1 MVKLPIGLN
10 SSTIQDFIDG
20 IKKVRNDLQDREKI
34 QEEEINKLLD
44 EAYDYAITILADL
57 AIYDD
62 TDMTA
67 VINKLS
73 IRYYDSSTH
82 RGELFLAGG
91 EKEENV
97 ALYVEFGTGIVGSQE
112 QHPAVGNGETKWGYD
127 LKGHGESGWWYPAK
141 EGNWRNRYTFRGEN
155 GNLLAWTKGMPS
167 RPFMYDTML
176 WLKDQ
181 IGEKYK
187 VGFEFKGGTK

>member
-10 SSTIQDFIDG
+10 SNTIQKFIDG
-20 IKKVRNDLQDREKI
+20 ITKARNDLEDIEKN
-34 QEEEINKLLD
+34 QEEEINALLD

-57 AIYDD
+57 ALYDD

-67 VINKLS
+67 VIDKLS
-73 IRYYDSSTH
+73 IRYYDSKTR

-91 EKEENV
+91 DKEENV
-97 ALYVEFGTGIVGSQE
+97 GLYVEFGTGIVGSE
-112 QHPAVGNGETKWGYD
+112 NQHPALESGEAKWGYD
-127 LKGHGESGWWYPAK
+127 IKGHGESGWWYPAK
-141 EGNWRNRYTFRGEN
+141 EGNWRNPYTFRGEN

-176 WLKDQ
+176 WLKEQ
-181 IGEKYK
+181 VGKKYK
-187 VGFEFKGGTK
+187 VGFEFKGETK